1 MNRYVRPIRR
11 NARPR
16 RAFSGLFDRR
26 FRLFQVVVLL
36 AFALVGV
43 RLFVLQV
50 ISHDF
55 YSALASNQHE
65 IFAELFPKRGTIYLK
80 DPRSSS
86 GTFPVAVNKD
96 YTLVYAVPRDI
107 GDPGLVAGQV
117 SDILGLDES
126 SVEERL
132 SHRDDPYES
141 LARRVSDEQAD
152 RMKALKIGGI
162 GFGSESYRFY
172 PEKEYLS
179 HVLGFVGSDE
189 QGKQIG
195 RYGIEGFWND
205 ELSGK
210 PGYLETERDP
220 LGRWIG
226 AADRQLVPAQDGSD
240 IVLTIDRSIQYVAC
254 DRLKK
259 AVIQHDADGGAIVI
273 MDPSTGAVLA
283 MCGLPDFDPNDFS
296 KVADA
301 SVFNNPAIFEA
312 YEPGSIFKPIT
323 LAAAIDADKVGP
335 NTTYEDTGQVQIG
348 PYTIRNSDG
357 KANGIQTMT
366 QVLEKSLNTGTIF
379 AVRELG
385 AEPFLEYVRG
395 FGFGTG
401 SGIELE
407 TEVEGNIS
415 SLEKSGDIWS
425 ATASY
430 GQGITVT
437 PLQMAAAMGAIA
449 NGGKLMRPYLV
460 DRIVSPD
467 GRETVT
473 EPTAIRQIISKRAS
487 TLVGGMMVRVIEDG
501 HGKRAGV
508 PGYWVA
514 GKTGTAQVARTDGG
528 GYDDQASIGSFVG
541 FAPVDDPK
549 FVMLVKI
556 DRPKDVQWAESS
568 AAPLFGEIADFLL
581 NYMQIPPSRPK

>member
-1 MNRYVRPIRR
+1 M
-11 NARPR
+11 
-16 RAFSGLFDRR
+16 
-26 FRLFQVVVLL
+26 
-36 AFALVGV
+36 
-43 RLFVLQV
+43 
-50 ISHDF
+50 SHDF
-55 YSALASNQHE
+55 YSALASNQHG
-65 IFAELFPKRGTIYLK
+65 IFAELFPKRGTIYLR
-80 DPRSSS
+80 DPRSLS

-107 GDPGLVAGQV
+107 ENPEMVASQV
-117 SDILGLDES
+117 SEILGLDES
-126 SVEERL
+126 LVKEKL
-132 SHRDDPYES
+132 AHQDDPYEP
-141 LARRVSDEQAD
+141 LARRVSDEQSD
-152 RMKALKIGGI
+152 QLKALEINGI

-189 QGKQIG
+189 QGTRVG
-195 RYGIEGFWND
+195 RYGIEGYWNS

-259 AVIQHDADGGAIVI
+259 AIVQYNAEGGAVVI
-273 MDPSTGAVLA
+273 LNPNTGAVLA

-296 KVADA
+296 EVINA
-301 SVFNNPAIFEA
+301 SAFNNPVIFEA

-323 LAAAIDADKVGP
+323 MAAAVDADKVGP

-357 KANGIQTMT
+357 KANGVQTMT

-385 AEPFLEYVRG
+385 TESFFEYVRG
-395 FGFGTG
+395 FGFGTKA
-401 SGIELE
+401 GIELE

-415 SLEKSGDIWS
+415 SLEKKGDIWS

-430 GQGITVT
+430 GQGITAT
-437 PLQMAAAMGAIA
+437 PLQLVTAISAIA
-449 NGGKLMRPYLV
+449 NGGKLMKPYLI
-460 DRIVSPD
+460 DRIVSTD
-467 GRETVT
+467 GRETVI
-473 EPTAIRQIISKRAS
+473 EPTVVRQIISKRAS

-514 GKTGTAQVARTDGG
+514 GKTGTAQVAKKEGG
-528 GYDDQASIGSFVG
+528 GYDEQASIGSFVG